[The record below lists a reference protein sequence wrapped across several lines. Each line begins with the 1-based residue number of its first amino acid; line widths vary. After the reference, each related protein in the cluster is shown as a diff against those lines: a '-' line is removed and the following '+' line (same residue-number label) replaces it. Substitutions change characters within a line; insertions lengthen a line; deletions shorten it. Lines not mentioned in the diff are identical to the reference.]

1 MRRPGLGKLGQPTD
15 VSPAASNSNSDTHL
29 EELRTADRTAAC
41 LASHLVLFTWLLQDH
56 FKNLSYLNFHDAV
69 LVLVFLLVLL

>member
-41 LASHLVLFTWLLQDH
+41 LASQWPEAIRDI
-56 FKNLSYLNFHDAV
+56 
-69 LVLVFLLVLL
+69 